1 MMKQLKNFAPRYG
14 RLRYLLYL
22 IILVVPV
29 LLVGCRDERRALLP
43 TPDLDVLVPT
53 PTPPVVRIEVVV
65 MVVTPSPA
73 NTAAS
78 ATGEDGAPSA
88 TATAQPSPTTA
99 ATQESQGGAP
109 QTAQVSEEELI
120 SSGEEVYR
128 SNCATCHQNNGEGSG
143 AYPALNQNG
152 VLTAGDPTQPIQ
164 IVLHGR
170 GEMPSFEDE
179 LSNRQIAAV
188 LSYERNSWE
197 NSASVVTVDQ
207 VRQVRQG

>member
-14 RLRYLLYL
+14 RLRYLLHL
-22 IILVVPV
+22 IILIVPV

-65 MVVTPSPA
+65 MVVTPSAAPP
-73 NTAAS
+73 AS
-78 ATGEDGAPSA
+78 AEAGGAAAEPQSNGGSAAMAEA
-88 TATAQPSPTTA
+88 TATPQPA
-99 ATQESQGGAP
+99 ANAGATQEGQSSTTQ
-109 QTAQVSEEELI
+109 SEPASDEALI
-120 SSGEEVYR
+120 SAGEEVYR
-128 SNCATCHQNNGEGSG
+128 NNCAACHQNNGEGSS

-170 GEMPSFEDE
+170 GEMPSFEDD
-179 LSNRQIAAV
+179 LSNRQIAA
-188 LSYERNSWE
+188 
-197 NSASVVTVDQ
+197 
-207 VRQVRQG
+207 